1 MVALDH
7 VSGHRSPA
15 VLWLLSLFFPWSTQH
30 DPAVAG
36 GRGGGRRLS
45 FRPPDK
51 ATGAAASARCGESRG
66 RMAPTCTAGP
76 IGRRGGALMLCRHV
90 AVFLAYFLSLSLSLL
105 ERKKKQTTRL
115 SRCADTFGRFFVH
128 RHRVQYSRRRV
139 CGIVCFCCK
148 EGWESTWVLGVVCAA
163 RSATSSVVSL
173 WFSVHKSLF
182 YEKTTRVLW
191 GIGWSGGGFYCQL
204 CNAVW
209 FLPCRERTHENDV
222 CQMAPYIITVIF
234 MFVN

>member
-1 MVALDH
+1 VASLSFFSLEH
-7 VSGHRSPA
+7 AARSG
-15 VLWLLSLFFPWSTQH
+15 
-30 DPAVAG
+30 
-36 GRGGGRRLS
+36 GGGRTRRRSAPFLS
-45 FRPPDK
+45 SPRQSDGGRCQCPVRGIQGQDGSHVYGRPYRTAWRCTD
-51 ATGAAASARCGESRG
+51 ALQARCRVS
-66 RMAPTCTAGP
+66 C
-76 IGRRGGALMLCRHV
+76 L
-90 AVFLAYFLSLSLSLL
+90 LSLSLSLL
-105 ERKKKQTTRL
+105 EKKKQTTRL

>member
-1 MVALDH
+1 MVMVALDH

-90 AVFLAYFLSLSLSLL
+90 AVFLAYFLSLSVSLR
-105 ERKKKQTTRL
+105 EKKKQTTRL

-128 RHRVQYSRRRV
+128 RHRVSIVVVAFVALCASAAKKAGNRRG
-139 CGIVCFCCK
+139 C
-148 EGWESTWVLGVVCAA
+148 WESYAQHVLLPPASSLYGLACTSAHASRYSLRKPRGSLGDRMEWRWVLLATMQCCVVPSMP
-163 RSATSSVVSL
+163 RKNSR
-173 WFSVHKSLF
+173 K
-182 YEKTTRVLW
+182 
-191 GIGWSGGGFYCQL
+191 
-204 CNAVW
+204 
-209 FLPCRERTHENDV
+209 
-222 CQMAPYIITVIF
+222 
-234 MFVN
+234 